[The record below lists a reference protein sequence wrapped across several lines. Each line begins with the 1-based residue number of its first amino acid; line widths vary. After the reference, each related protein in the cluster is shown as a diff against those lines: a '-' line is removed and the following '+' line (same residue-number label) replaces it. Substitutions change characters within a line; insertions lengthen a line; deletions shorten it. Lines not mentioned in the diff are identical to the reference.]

1 MPTHA
6 TDTVRIVLAG
16 GRRLVRAGLRALLEG
31 RPGWTV
37 AAECDRLDEAACVVA
52 RERPDFV
59 IFDSDP
65 EGPDGFESLPRVREA
80 APATCVLVIAGAH
93 EAELHRR
100 AALLGARGIV
110 YRECEGE
117 TLFRA
122 LDGVRAGELWFK
134 RSLLCR
140 LFAERAAEGARRD
153 PEAEKIASLTA
164 QERRVIAH
172 LCEGLKN
179 QQIADRLFVSN
190 ITVRH
195 HLVRVYDKLGVSTR
209 LELTVY
215 AYRHGLAQPPAQPPP
230 AN

>member
-6 TDTVRIVLAG
+6 PDSVRIVLAG

-37 AAECDRLDEAACVVA
+37 AAECDRLDEAARVAA

-65 EGPDGFESLPRVREA
+65 DGPGGFDSLPRVREA
-80 APATCVLVIAGAH
+80 APASRVLVIAGAH
-93 EAELHRR
+93 EAELHGR
-100 AALLGARGIV
+100 AALLGARGVV

-122 LDGVRAGELWFK
+122 LEGVRSGELWFK

-140 LFAERAAEGARRD
+140 LFTERAAEGARRD

-164 QERRVIAH
+164 QERRVIEH

-195 HLVRVYDKLGVSTR
+195 HLVRIYDKLGVSTR

-215 AYRHGLAQPPAQPPP
+215 AYRHGLAQPTAQPPP
-230 AN
+230 AS